1 MIHIWDETPAEIQVD
16 STGII
21 ENSYKLTDRIADAIR
36 QTFYS
41 IPISER
47 KRMGL
52 ANPQRI
58 LRAEDRDHVAISHAM
73 PSLENVDLVSY
84 HPKDNINYPFNTL
97 VLVYNLPIDDSRSM
111 DYHAIG
117 YWQEDG
123 IWKHRTK
130 VYVALSEKEREILT
144 NSHPFFKTDSYTIA
158 PEYGVGMTKFD
169 YMDIYFTTRGSVN
182 VWKELGY
189 QAPRFNFDNLGRALW
204 AVTLYKDEVV
214 KLKRYYY
221 PDDPRFEK
229 PYR

>member
-21 ENSYKLTDRIADAIR
+21 EKSYKLTDRIADTIR

-52 ANPQRI
+52 ANNQR
-58 LRAEDRDHVAISHAM
+58 LLKEADRDPVAISHAV

-84 HPKDNINYPFNTL
+84 HPKDGINYSHNTL
-97 VLVYNLPIDDSRSM
+97 VLVYNLPINDNRSM
-111 DYHAIG
+111 DYHAVG
-117 YWQEDG
+117 YWQEDS
-123 IWKHRTK
+123 IWKHRYKMYT
-130 VYVALSEKEREILT
+130 ILT
-144 NSHPFFKTDSYTIA
+144 EKDRDSLINSHPFFETNCYEIA
-158 PEYGVGMTKFD
+158 PEYGVGTAEFD
-169 YMDIYFTTRGSVN
+169 YTDIYFTTSGNVN

-189 QAPRFNFDNLGRALW
+189 QTPSYNFNNSGRALW
-204 AVTLYKDEVV
+204 AVTLYKDEIV